1 MFKKMVWCLAWFHTI
16 IIERKKF
23 MSLGWDVPYDF
34 NDSDFNICKDII
46 ANYIHLAFMK
56 GSDTGDKK
64 DKGDKAAKKNKEIQW
79 NAITYLIGD
88 ANYGGRVTA
97 PNDRRLLTTYT
108 KKFFDEL
115 IFDDEEPFYLAHE
128 DLPKYRVPDYEKE
141 GKDKGTSSKELKYD
155 NKEWYI
161 ARIEE
166 FDDDD
171 PPKAFGQHI
180 NAAISSQIQATHILL
195 NSVLSLQPKNVSTG
209 NA

>member
-1 MFKKMVWCLAWFHTI
+1 M
-16 IIERKKF
+16 
-23 MSLGWDVPYDF
+23 G
-34 NDSDFNICKDII
+34 
-46 ANYIHLAFMK
+46 IHLAFMK
-56 GSDTGDKK
+56 GSDTGEKK
-64 DKGDKAAKKNKEIQW
+64 EKGDKSAKKNKEIQW

-97 PNDRRLLTTYT
+97 PNDRRLLVTYT
-108 KKFFDEL
+108 KKYFDEL

-195 NSVLSLQPKNVSTG
+195 NSVLSLQPKNVTSGDAKTTDEKVYEMIPTLLE
-209 NA
+209 